1 MKINS
6 YNISKD
12 AIKQSLTIKTIL
24 KTFSILLPFI
34 LKRWPA
40 YFVLLILLFLDIALT
55 IAFAWFFGNI
65 TDAAIHGNLQRL
77 KWLIPIGICFIL
89 LNIACKFIRTYAST
103 IAHNGVKKDL
113 QNHLYNHLL
122 RLPMEKTTNL
132 QSGKIISHFTSDIH
146 YVDDIIGSNLINLI
160 RLPLIFIT
168 VLLYLLHI
176 NWMLCLISLGV
187 APIAAIS
194 GAVFGLFLRRNSRK
208 INALY
213 DSLNNMLN
221 ETFHGFQVIRSFT
234 MESMMFRKY
243 ITQNDKLYKLE
254 LSNAKLSGWFYSA
267 GQLVCS
273 VIYIVSLCLG
283 AYYVLKGEMKVG
295 SLLIFVNLVNHL
307 VYPLTGLASQWAGF
321 QRSVTSMERLLKIL
335 EGPFDSKELSDFTL
349 SKNVSKS
356 IQFQQVT
363 FSYNEGKKIFDQLNL
378 EIPAGKV
385 IAFVGPSGAGKT
397 TLFHLIQGF
406 YIPQNGQILIDGIPM
421 NDFSISEI
429 RSSIAHVP
437 QETFL
442 FGGTIRENLL
452 IARPNISESNMCQ
465 AAKNANIHDFIMTL
479 TDGYDTYIGERGIK
493 LSGGQKQR
501 IAIARAILKD
511 APILLLD
518 EATSA
523 LDTETESLV
532 KAALDQLMEGRT
544 TLVIAHRLST
554 VHNAD
559 LIVVLKDGDI
569 VQMGNHNQLINR
581 PGLYQQLYQSQFQKN
596 NRASLSFV

>member
-1 MKINS
+1 MFLQKTTNL
-6 YNISKD
+6 
-12 AIKQSLTIKTIL
+12 IKQYSNIKTIP
-24 KTFSILLPFI
+24 KTFTILLPFI
-34 LKRWPA
+34 LKRWKA
-40 YFVLLILLFLDIALT
+40 YLALLILLFLNIALT

-65 TDAAIHGNLQRL
+65 TDAAIHGNIQRL

-89 LNIACKFIRTYAST
+89 LSIASNFIHTYAET
-103 IAHNGVKKDL
+103 VAHNGVKKDL

-122 RLPMEKTTNL
+122 RMPVEKTSSM
-132 QSGKIISHFTSDIH
+132 QSGKLITHFTSDIH

-168 VLLYLLHI
+168 VLIYLIHI
-176 NWMLCLISLGV
+176 NWMLCFISLVV
-187 APIAAIS
+187 APIAAVSAAI
-194 GAVFGLFLRRNSRK
+194 FGLFLRRNSRK

-234 MESMMFRKY
+234 MESIMFKKY
-243 ITQNDKLYKLE
+243 VNQNDQLYKLE

-267 GQLVCS
+267 GQLVS
-273 VIYIVSLCLG
+273 SIIYLISLCLG
-283 AYYVLKGEMKVG
+283 AYYVLKGEMQVG

-335 EGPFDSKELSDFTL
+335 EGPFDSKELSTFAPRKNI
-349 SKNVSKS
+349 SKT
-356 IQFQQVT
+356 IQLKQVT
-363 FSYNEGKKIFDQLNL
+363 FSYNENIKIFDRINL

-385 IAFVGPSGAGKT
+385 IAFVGPSGAGKS

-406 YIPQNGQILIDGIPM
+406 YRPQYGKILMDGVPID
-421 NDFSISEI
+421 DFSVSEL

-452 IARPNISESNMCQ
+452 IARQDISEMEMYQ

-479 TDGYDTYIGERGIK
+479 PDGYDSEIGERGIK

-532 KAALDQLMEGRT
+532 KIALEQLMKGRT

-554 VHNAD
+554 VQNAD
-559 LIVVLKDGDI
+559 LIVVLNDGEI
-569 VQMGNHNQLINR
+569 MQMGNHHELMNK
-581 PGLYQQLYQSQFQKN
+581 PGLYQHLYQTQFKTDMIE
-596 NRASLSFV
+596 SLSLV